1 MVRCVC
7 TLECPFEERIS
18 SRRSAR
24 GRGLPFMLVASV
36 LAASNSK
43 AQVVPPPLPAQ
54 DSVTVITGEVY
65 EAGAL
70 FRALSGSGYRNL
82 WTTPIRVP
90 VADLSTLGGGGL
102 TAVEV
107 GGGTTTQTL
116 HLRGADGHRYV
127 FRSVDKTPIEL
138 IEDLEGTPAEAIIQ
152 DQMSSFHPSG
162 ALVVARLL
170 DAVGVLHPYPE
181 LMVVP
186 DDPRLGEFREQFAG
200 MLVLFEERPD
210 DLPEGEAGFAG
221 STRIVQTDD
230 LFDELEEDP
239 ANQIQLRELLR
250 ARLVDIFVGDRDRS
264 VNNHLWAR
272 FDDGDGYLWRPIP
285 RDRDQSFV
293 QLDGLLKAVAR
304 RYDPRLVSFR
314 DEYANTRAVTR
325 NAWDID
331 RNFLVGLDRATWD
344 STVREVV
351 SSLTNDVIREAV
363 ARMPREHQA
372 IFGAEFEATLRQRR
386 RELPRVAEEFYEIV
400 FRHSDVHATDV
411 DEIALVE
418 GLRDG
423 GVRLA
428 LYRRAGSVEPEDT
441 PYFDRMFSPE
451 ETRELRLYLHGGDDR
466 TIVRG
471 TPSSPITIRVLGG
484 GGADELVN
492 TGGPSVRF
500 YDAGNRTVSDGPGV
514 DLVLSSPSRPFSW
527 FEDSYDLDWGGETM
541 LLPGLS
547 YDEDRGLVPIF
558 GFRHT
563 QFGFA
568 KRPYAYRFRFK
579 GGWALSRSNPLI
591 ESSLRVRR
599 ALAGA
604 DLNLEVLFSGLE
616 IVNFFGFGNE
626 VEADQPEAFYEVS
639 QGQLRL
645 AATLGVG
652 EGERWGVHLG
662 PVLKRVASDTVAP
675 TLLADSRPFGTRTLS
690 QVGLSIEAAWDG
702 RDLPGAPTEGFRVE
716 GGAEYYPAVADLE
729 NAFGFAYGEVAGYLT
744 PSWGNPTLAARI
756 GGKKLW
762 GEFPYYE
769 AAFLGGAANLRGL
782 PEERFAGDASLYGS
796 VELRAFLTRLTFI
809 LPIDMGVFGLTD
821 AGRTYFKGES
831 SGKWYVGRGAG
842 VWFAPLNRSATAR
855 VSLAWSEGRRAIYGG
870 AGFAF

>member
-1 MVRCVC
+1 MC
-7 TLECPFEERIS
+7 S
-18 SRRSAR
+18 SLWSSQHLIRRPRWSH
-24 GRGLPFMLVASV
+24 
-36 LAASNSK
+36 
-43 AQVVPPPLPAQ
+43 PPPPAQ
-54 DSVTVITGEVY
+54 DSVTVVPGEVY
-65 EAGAL
+65 EASAL

-127 FRSVDKTPIEL
+127 FRSVDKTPFEL

-170 DAVGVLHPYPE
+170 DAVAVLHPYPE

-186 DDPRLGEFREQFAG
+186 DDPRLGEFRAQFAG

-239 ANQIQLRELLR
+239 ANKIQLREFLR

-264 VNNHLWAR
+264 ANNHLWAR
-272 FDDGDGYLWRPIP
+272 FDDGAGYLWRPIP

-293 QLDGLLKAVAR
+293 QFDGLLKAVAR
-304 RYDPRLVSFR
+304 TYDPRLVPFR

-351 SSLTNDVIREAV
+351 SSITDEVIREAV
-363 ARMPREHQA
+363 ARMPREHHA
-372 IFGAEFEATLRQRR
+372 IFGAELEATLRQRR
-386 RELPRVAEEFYEIV
+386 RALPRVAEEFYEIV
-400 FRHSDVHATDV
+400 FRHSDIHATDI

-423 GVRLA
+423 GVRVA
-428 LYRRAGSVEPEDT
+428 LYRRTGSVEPEGT
-441 PYFDRMFSPE
+441 PYFDRMFSPT
-451 ETRELRLYLHGGDDR
+451 ETREIRLYLHGGDDR

-471 TPSSPITIRVLGG
+471 TPSSPIAVRVVAG

-492 TGGPSVRF
+492 AGGPSIKF
-500 YDAGNRTVSDGPGV
+500 YDAGSRTVSEGTGA
-514 DLVLSSPSRPFSW
+514 DLVRSSPSRPFSW
-527 FEDSYDLDWGGETM
+527 FEDSFDLDWGGETIP
-541 LLPGLS
+541 LAGLS
-547 YDEDRGLVPIF
+547 YDGNRGLVPRV
-558 GFRHT
+558 GFQRT

-568 KRPYAYRFRFK
+568 KRPYAYRFRFM
-579 GGWALSRSNPLI
+579 GGWALSHSKPLI
-591 ESSLRVRR
+591 ESSLRVRG

-604 DLNLEVLFSGLE
+604 DLNLE
-616 IVNFFGFGNE
+616 
-626 VEADQPEAFYEVS
+626 
-639 QGQLRL
+639 
-645 AATLGVG
+645 
-652 EGERWGVHLG
+652 
-662 PVLKRVASDTVAP
+662 
-675 TLLADSRPFGTRTLS
+675 
-690 QVGLSIEAAWDG
+690 
-702 RDLPGAPTEGFRVE
+702 
-716 GGAEYYPAVADLE
+716 
-729 NAFGFAYGEVAGYLT
+729 
-744 PSWGNPTLAARI
+744 
-756 GGKKLW
+756 
-762 GEFPYYE
+762 
-769 AAFLGGAANLRGL
+769 
-782 PEERFAGDASLYGS
+782 
-796 VELRAFLTRLTFI
+796 
-809 LPIDMGVFGLTD
+809 GLT
-821 AGRTYFKGES
+821 
-831 SGKWYVGRGAG
+831 
-842 VWFAPLNRSATAR
+842 
-855 VSLAWSEGRRAIYGG
+855 
-870 AGFAF
+870 